1 MVLVVS
7 YRLVLVSPACSQSV
21 ITLLSSLLVC
31 VLLFGLFVL
40 CGLLA
45 GNLGA
50 LSALGVVNILHRR
63 SLLVS
68 GVSRLG
74 SCRSRPPRRLCRRK
88 LALEKDLLQR
98 TRTLIN
104 PTSSVSKCLE
114 TQMNNN
120 ENISKCSCF
129 CQQDVFSSRKFGT
142 GLFSWRRGEK
152 NPSAASLLR
161 TSV

>member
-1 MVLVVS
+1 MRPTLWIICPLWAPS
-7 YRLVLVSPACSQSV
+7 REPRCSVSPRCSKYTAQKK
-21 ITLLSSLLVC
+21 LVGLRC
-31 VLLFGLFVL
+31 V
-40 CGLLA
+40 
-45 GNLGA
+45 
-50 LSALGVVNILHRR
+50 S
-63 SLLVS
+63 
-68 GVSRLG
+68 VSRLG